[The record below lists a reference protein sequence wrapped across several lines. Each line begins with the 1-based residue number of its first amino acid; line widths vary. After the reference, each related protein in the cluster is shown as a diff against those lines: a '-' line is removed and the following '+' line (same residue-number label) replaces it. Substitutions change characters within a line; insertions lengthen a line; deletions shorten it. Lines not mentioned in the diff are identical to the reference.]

1 MTTYTVTSHKLAGH
15 EQGDVVSDDDMAHAN
30 VAALIA
36 GGHLTETTTKTS
48 RKAKQESEA

>member
-1 MTTYTVTSHKLAGH
+1 MITYTVTSHRLAGH

-36 GGHLTETTTKTS
+36 GGHLTEAKPKTS
-48 RKAKQESEA
+48 RKADKESEA

>member
-1 MTTYTVTSHKLAGH
+1 MTKYTVTSHKIAGH

-36 GGHLTETTTKTS
+36 GGHLTEAKPKTS
-48 RKAKQESEA
+48 RKADKESEA